1 MVAGAAARHGNIN
14 PDCRLIQHQPSG
26 LPFSTSSRDFMYG
39 ESIWWLVAG
48 QGSMRGV
55 TAFVDLL
62 HLSYWLSAY
71 AWRLKTCILVCTC
84 VYLCLSMRVYICVG
98 EEEQKGNKVV

>member
-1 MVAGAAARHGNIN
+1 
-14 PDCRLIQHQPSG
+14 
-26 LPFSTSSRDFMYG
+26 
-39 ESIWWLVAG
+39 
-48 QGSMRGV
+48 MRGV

-62 HLSYWLSAY
+62 HLSYWLCAY
-71 AWRLKTCILVCTC
+71 VWRLKTCILVCTC